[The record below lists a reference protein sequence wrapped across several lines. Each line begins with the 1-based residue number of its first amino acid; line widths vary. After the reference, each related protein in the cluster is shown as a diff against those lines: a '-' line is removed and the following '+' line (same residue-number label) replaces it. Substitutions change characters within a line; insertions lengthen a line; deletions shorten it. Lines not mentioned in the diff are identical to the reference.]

1 MKKFQQIAITGGKG
15 GTGKSTVAIL
25 LLRDLLEQGKKVVLC
40 DADVECPNDYL
51 LLGQELGRKKQ
62 QVYAS
67 FPKLIKEKCRK
78 CGICVQACRSHAI
91 FQAPGQYPVFVKDLC
106 SGCGGCQLV
115 CPFGAIKMK
124 KEEVGKVF
132 LNKVNEN
139 LYLLTGVSKE
149 EIEETGDI
157 VKKSKE
163 IALEFCKKEKIDY
176 LIIDTGVGMHC
187 NVIHALINSDLV
199 LLVSE
204 PTPLGAYDLDLALKL
219 TKRLK
224 LKTKVIL
231 NKAGIGDEKFIER
244 IAKKNKVEIALKIP
258 FSIEFAKTYS
268 QGKILEFKRIN
279 WMKVIE

>member
-1 MKKFQQIAITGGKG
+1 MVKIIAVSGVKG
-15 GTGKSTVAIL
+15 GVGKSSVAIL
-25 LLRDLLEQGKKVVLC
+25 LSLYLSKNYKVLLADL
-40 DADVECPNDYL
+40 DVECPNDYIL
-51 LLGQELGRKKQ
+51 LIQKLEKEIGKVFREHP
-62 QVYAS
+62 V
-67 FPKLIKEKCRK
+67 LIKEKCKK
-78 CGICVQACRSHAI
+78 CGICAKSCNQNAI
-91 FQAPGQYPVFVKDLC
+91 FWVKGKYPIFIKENC
-106 SGCGGCQLV
+106 IGCGLCQIK